1 MRDRLVLLSGWGLGT
16 APLEPMAAALRG
28 LNERLQVEIE
38 PLPDLTGSDPDEWL
52 DELDA
57 TIAQDCW
64 LGGWSLGG
72 MLATQLAARRGDR
85 CCGLLTLASN
95 ACFVAREDWPLGM
108 LESTFAGFRQSCS
121 ADPGATLKRFALL
134 AAQGAA
140 DPRGMARLL
149 VASAPQARAEVLL
162 ASLDLLAVLD
172 SRQAVQQF
180 RGPQMH
186 LLAAADALVPVAVSA
201 ALLGLQPDIEIGVL
215 ESASHAFVLERPHE
229 LAASIQAFLSEAGD
243 D

>member
-16 APLEPMAAALRG
+16 APLEPLVAALRG

-38 PLPDLTGSDPDEWL
+38 PLPDLTGSDPEDWL

-108 LESTFAGFRQSCS
+108 PESTFAGFRQGCS
-121 ADPGATLKRFALL
+121 ADAGATLKRFALL

-140 DPRGMARLL
+140 DPRGIARLL
-149 VASAPQARAEVLL
+149 VASAPQPRAEVLL

-186 LLAAADALVPVAVSA
+186 LLAAADALVPVSVSS

>member
-64 LGGWSLGG
+64 MGGWSLGG

-108 LESTFAGFRQSCS
+108 PESTFAGFRQGCS

-162 ASLDLLAVLD
+162 ASLDLLALLD